1 MARTSKPKSRKELRR
16 EAEAAE
22 SLEKSKAPAEKKA
35 PAKRKSRA
43 KVVKEVRLK
52 AFWGVFTPTMKRV
65 ALYEYADRKAAE
77 QKAKELTASQKTPHF
92 VSPVKEEIAE

>member
-22 SLEKSKAPAEKKA
+22 ALEKSKHSAESKP
-35 PAKRKSRA
+35 PAKPKSRSKA
-43 KVVKEVRLK
+43 AKEVRIK
-52 AFWGVFTPTMKRV
+52 AFWGVFNPAMKRV

-92 VSPVKEEIAE
+92 VSPVKEEISE